1 MVYEGGYLKRSLCY
15 DRTLFYRKKV
25 SAPSPWLS
33 LEYNATP
40 YLSKAESISTH
51 ESRRNPDAG
60 QKDLKWQNPCVRTDG
75 EGRKRIR
82 KPPPA
87 MLFINNAFIHWIIKR
102 RRRIERA
109 PARSLHKP
117 PLYTETER
125 SCLFYFYNLLLL
137 FIKNKNATQSFQH
150 SLCYALRGSIHSIIQ
165 YTRRREE
172 GKTYTL
178 IKGGKTLSKK
188 ETTRLLYVSALET
201 SVGSNP
207 SLPHSLLARFVGIE

>member
-1 MVYEGGYLKRSLCY
+1 MSE
-15 DRTLFYRKKV
+15 
-25 SAPSPWLS
+25 PSPWLS

-60 QKDLKWQNPCVRTDG
+60 QKDYKWQNPCVRTDG

-87 MLFINNAFIHWIIKR
+87 MLFINNAFIAFIRWIIKR
-102 RRRIERA
+102 RQRIERA

-117 PLYTETER
+117 PLYTERER

-137 FIKNKNATQSFQH
+137 FIKNKNATRSFQH

-172 GKTYTL
+172 EKTYTL
-178 IKGGKTLSKK
+178 IKGGNTLSKK
-188 ETTRLLYVSALET
+188 K
-201 SVGSNP
+201 
-207 SLPHSLLARFVGIE
+207 LPGCSMYQR

>member
-109 PARSLHKP
+109 PAGSLHKP

-178 IKGGKTLSKK
+178 IKGGKKDFL
-188 ETTRLLYVSALET
+188 
-201 SVGSNP
+201 
-207 SLPHSLLARFVGIE
+207 